1 MQKNNNILSEL
12 VGQTIKS
19 AEIKKENEHTDDLN
33 ILVLTMESGEVFE
46 VKGCYGG
53 YTGNSMDE
61 YPQFVE
67 VAKKEL
73 ETVIL

>member
-1 MQKNNNILSEL
+1 MSENNIIDQLY
-12 VGQTIKS
+12 GQTISK
-19 AEIKKENEHTDDLN
+19 AEIKKENEYTDDLN
-33 ILVLTMESGEVFE
+33 ILVLSMENGEVFE
-46 VKGCYGG
+46 IKGCYGG

-67 VAKKEL
+67 VTKKEL